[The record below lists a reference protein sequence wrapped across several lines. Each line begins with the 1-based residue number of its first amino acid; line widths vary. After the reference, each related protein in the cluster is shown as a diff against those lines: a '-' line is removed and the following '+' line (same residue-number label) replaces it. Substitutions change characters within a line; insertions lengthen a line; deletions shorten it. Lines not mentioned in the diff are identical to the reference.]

1 MERRRRDLLLL
12 AIENDAERSRDL
24 PVTASLDSNHRAAR
38 KLLLRAVCDLR
49 AGIAAEEPG
58 PRDHRCGHE
67 REQRNRRNDP
77 AQHRASLT
85 RQRPARKRARV
96 FEPIPLKDSSAQGKI
111 TDVRRLIAG
120 FAAALVVGYA
130 AFPAV
135 AAMCCTPVAT
145 HACCAKNLP
154 DQRAI
159 GRAPCCKGSVEA
171 TNAPKEQVAPRPVSG
186 SIPTLVPQSASVAL
200 LLDTG
205 REAVPH
211 CLLAPSPPTLG
222 PPLRLRI

>member
-1 MERRRRDLLLL
+1 MKGQRAKRER
-12 AIENDAERSRDL
+12 I
-24 PVTASLDSNHRAAR
+24 
-38 KLLLRAVCDLR
+38 
-49 AGIAAEEPG
+49 
-58 PRDHRCGHE
+58 
-67 REQRNRRNDP
+67 
-77 AQHRASLT
+77 
-85 RQRPARKRARV
+85 

-120 FAAALVVGYA
+120 FAAALVIGYA

-135 AAMCCTPVAT
+135 AAMCCSPVAT

-171 TNAPKEQVAPRPVSG
+171 TNAPKEQVAPWPVSG
-186 SIPTLVPQSASVAL
+186 PSPTLVPQSASVAL
-200 LLDTG
+200 MLDTG

-211 CLLAPSPPTLG
+211 CVLAPSPPTLG